1 MHAYYGDILSRIDED
16 PRWFDEHAVPRYCEF
31 EPNQVVGISVEE
43 VALAEIACQSC
54 RRHFRVAFSGVN
66 VKSLETPQER
76 QARVADQLNFRPIA
90 DAIRARTLHYGD
102 PPAVNCCLAGS
113 TMNSVPIRVIEYW
126 ARGDRQY
133 LDGGR
138 ITDMRFF
145 EWARD
150 EALEI
155 EITPDRA

>member
-1 MHAYYGDILSRIDED
+1 
-16 PRWFDEHAVPRYCEF
+16 
-31 EPNQVVGISVEE
+31 
-43 VALAEIACQSC
+43 
-54 RRHFRVAFSGVN
+54 
-66 VKSLETPQER
+66 
-76 QARVADQLNFRPIA
+76 
-90 DAIRARTLHYGD
+90 
-102 PPAVNCCLAGS
+102 
-113 TMNSVPIRVIEYW
+113 MNSVPIRVIEYW